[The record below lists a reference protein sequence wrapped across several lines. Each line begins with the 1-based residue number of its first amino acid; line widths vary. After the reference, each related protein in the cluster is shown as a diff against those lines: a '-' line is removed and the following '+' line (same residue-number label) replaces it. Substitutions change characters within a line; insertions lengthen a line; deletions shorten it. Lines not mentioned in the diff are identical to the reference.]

1 MVVSQ
6 ATSTQQ
12 PSSKDLNALLRG
24 EILLET
30 RPHSA
35 WGGAVT
41 AQMYLPVP
49 HTEVWQQLTDYSR
62 WTQFF
67 PDVTRSEVIHHGI
80 QTGFQTGIQNGGAT
94 VKRKVKRL
102 YQAASKAF
110 LFLTAQVEIYLK
122 VLETHHQRIQ
132 FYMESGSF
140 NDFTADLEIQSCGEC
155 TILTYSVAATPN
167 IPVPSAFIQQAIRMD
182 LPSNMKQMR
191 QVICKR

>member
-6 ATSTQQ
+6 TTTQS
-12 PSSKDLNALLRG
+12 PSSHDLRALLQG
-24 EILLET
+24 EILLHT

-41 AQMYLPVP
+41 AQMYLPLP

-67 PDVTRSEVIHHGI
+67 PDMTRSEVLHEVLQHSIP
-80 QTGFQTGIQNGGAT
+80 GGAT

-140 NDFTADLEIQSCGEC
+140 NDFTADLEIQSCGEG
-155 TILTYSVAATPN
+155 TILTYSVQATPN

-182 LPSNMKQMR
+182 LPTNMKQMR
-191 QVICKR
+191 KVICTP

>member
-6 ATSTQQ
+6 TTPLL
-12 PSSKDLNALLRG
+12 PSSHDLRALLRG
-24 EILLET
+24 EILLRT

-41 AQMYLPVP
+41 AQMYLPLP
-49 HTEVWQQLTDYSR
+49 HTEVWHQLTDYSR

-67 PDVTRSEVIHHGI
+67 PDLTRSEVIHEIRH
-80 QTGFQTGIQNGGAT
+80 TGIPGGAT

-140 NDFTADLEIQSCGEC
+140 NDFTADLEIQSCGEG
-155 TILTYSVAATPN
+155 TILTYSVQATPN

-182 LPSNMKQMR
+182 LPTNLKQMR
-191 QVICKR
+191 QVICDR